1 MTIEELNQLSEKIIR
16 SAIAVHKN
24 LGPGLLEQVYKVA
37 LAYELRQIG
46 LSVECEVPIP
56 CVYKGIKID
65 LAYRADIIVE
75 DQIILELKSSEKDNP
90 VFYKQ
95 LNTYLRLTNKRLG
108 FLINFNNNK
117 LIDGLKRIING
128 Y

>member
-1 MTIEELNQLSEKIIR
+1 MTIEELNQMSEKIIKA
-16 SAIAVHKN
+16 AILVHKN

-37 LAYELRQIG
+37 LAYELKVAG
-46 LSVECEVPIP
+46 FEVECEVPIP
-56 CVYKGIKID
+56 CVYKGVKVD

-75 DQIILELKSSEKDNP
+75 NQIILEIKSTEKDNP

-108 FLINFNNNK
+108 LLINFNNSR

-128 Y
+128 

>member
-1 MTIEELNQLSEKIIR
+1 MTIEELNQMSEKIIKA
-16 SAIAVHKN
+16 AILVHKN

-37 LAYELRQIG
+37 LIYELKEAG
-46 LSVECEVPIP
+46 FNVESEVPIP
-56 CVYKGIKID
+56 CVYKGVRVD

-75 DQIILELKSSEKDNP
+75 NQIILELKSTEKNNP

-108 FLINFNNNK
+108 LLINFNNSR
-117 LIDGLKRIING
+117 LIDGLKRIVNG

>member
-1 MTIEELNQLSEKIIR
+1 MTIEDLNQISEKIIKA
-16 SAIAVHKN
+16 AIVVHKN

-37 LAYELRQIG
+37 LCYELRQAG
-46 LSVECEVPIP
+46 LQVECEVPIP
-56 CVYKGIKID
+56 CVYKGVRID

-75 DQIILELKSSEKDNP
+75 NHIILELKSTEKDNP

-108 FLINFNNNK
+108 LLLNFNNVR
-117 LIDGLKRIING
+117 LVDGIKRVING